1 MLVKPKLK
9 WHLAFFQ
16 YAQTVFMNLKLKSDW
31 FMFRLLLLVNAIL
44 ICVILLMH
52 VNIKHTGC
60 INDAEKTVRSLS
72 GEAVNSVTIK
82 LM

>member
-1 MLVKPKLK
+1 
-9 WHLAFFQ
+9 
-16 YAQTVFMNLKLKSDW
+16 
-31 FMFRLLLLVNAIL
+31 MFRLLLLVNAIL